1 MIIAVAIQEQTEGFA
16 HGLIGND
23 DITLALVRLWVR
35 RRYVEE
41 VSFMFL
47 VGLKSLTASD
57 FETGNIILIR
67 ILGVFHAI
75 ANGRNQDC
83 WYKTTKDKSLKG
95 KLGLFFY
102 RM

>member
-1 MIIAVAIQEQTEGFA
+1 MIIAVAIQERTEGIA
-16 HGLIGND
+16 HGLIDND

-47 VGLKSLTASD
+47 VGLTASD

-67 ILGVFHAI
+67 ISELFHAI
-75 ANGRNQDC
+75 ANGGNQDR